1 MLLAEIREVSLY
13 PASNN
18 NYWGGGNSNVSYYP
32 FIAYIE
38 DAAGLKNYEGVDLNL
53 QLQNQGTGDGS
64 ESVYLSKAFIRSED
78 GIDYVM
84 KDDGNGRLIRQEV
97 QLGQLSYGSYEIL
110 SGLTLEDK
118 VAFPY
123 GKAVKEG
130 AKTEDVS
137 YMEFMEDAYA

>member
-1 MLLAEIREVSLY
+1 M
-13 PASNN
+13 
-18 NYWGGGNSNVSYYP
+18 SYYP

-38 DAAGLKNYEGVDLNL
+38 DAAGLKNYEMVELNL
-53 QLQNQGTGDGS
+53 QLDNQGEAASS

-84 KDDGNGRLIRQEV
+84 KDDGSGKLVRQEV
-97 QLGQLSYGSYEIL
+97 QLGQLYYGSYEIL

-130 AKTEDVS
+130 AKTEDIS
-137 YMEFMEDAYA
+137 YMEFLEDAYA